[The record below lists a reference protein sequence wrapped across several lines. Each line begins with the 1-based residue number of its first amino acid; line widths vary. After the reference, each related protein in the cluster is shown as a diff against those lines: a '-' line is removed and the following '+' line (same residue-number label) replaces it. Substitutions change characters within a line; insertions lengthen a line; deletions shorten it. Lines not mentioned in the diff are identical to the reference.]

1 MFQLFQRPTCPL
13 LRDSSEKTIKNQI
26 YRGYCHTSFRENRGS
41 AKWMSKGSTF
51 IPTQSGIEFT

>member
-1 MFQLFQRPTCPL
+1 MK
-13 LRDSSEKTIKNQI
+13 KTIKNQI